1 MGLVGTNR
9 MQTGLSRSVIVL
21 AIATSLVAVWS
32 IIAPI
37 ASAQQRD
44 QFAELRN
51 RMVDDEIVKEGIK
64 NEAVIKAMRTVPR
77 HKFVVGKFAPEQAYH
92 DQALPIGQGQTI
104 SPPFI
109 VAYMTESLDP
119 QPSDRV
125 LEIGTGSGYF
135 AALMASLAAEVV
147 SVEIDAGLA
156 ESARTR
162 LARMGF
168 DNVRVETGDGANGW
182 GSESYDAVV
191 LTGSTP
197 IVADA
202 LVAQVSPGGRLFAI
216 VGDAPAMTARIIRWD
231 SPGSRLVVDLFET
244 VVEPLVNAPAPDRFR
259 F

>member
-1 MGLVGTNR
+1 METLDV
-9 MQTGLSRSVIVL
+9 
-21 AIATSLVAVWS
+21 
-32 IIAPI
+32 
-37 ASAQQRD
+37 
-44 QFAELRN
+44 
-51 RMVDDEIVKEGIK
+51 
-64 NEAVIKAMRTVPR
+64 
-77 HKFVVGKFAPEQAYH
+77 EQARSNMVEQQVRTWDVL
-92 DQALPIGQGQTI
+92 DQRVLDLLFRVKRERFVPPQWRALAFADLELPLGGRAKMW
-104 SPPFI
+104 PPR
-109 VAYMTESLDP
+109 VEARVLQELALGR
-119 QPSDRV
+119 SDRV

-147 SVEIDAGLA
+147 SVEIDASLA

-216 VGDAPAMTARIIRWD
+216 VGDAPAMTARIIRWET
-231 SPGSRLVVDLFET
+231 PGSRLVVDLFET
-244 VVEPLVNAPAPDRFR
+244 VVEPLVNAPTPDRFR